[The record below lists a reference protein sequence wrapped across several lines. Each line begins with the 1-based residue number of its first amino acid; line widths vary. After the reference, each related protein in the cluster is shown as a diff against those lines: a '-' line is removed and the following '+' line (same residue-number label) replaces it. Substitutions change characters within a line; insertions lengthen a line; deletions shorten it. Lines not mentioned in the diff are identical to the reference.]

1 MRMLQ
6 TQRLEISSPLSLPM
20 TMGKPKILLA
30 DDDADLLQGVQTL
43 LEPEF
48 EVVASVGDGYA
59 LIEAA
64 RALGPDVIVTDISMP
79 LLSGLRAARQLKK
92 NQPNARIVILT
103 VHDEPQFVA
112 EAIKI
117 GASGYV
123 IKRSANLDLVPAVRE
138 VLRGGSFISAA
149 VQE

>member
-1 MRMLQ
+1 
-6 TQRLEISSPLSLPM
+6 
-20 TMGKPKILLA
+20 MGKPKILLA